1 MNAIFIHLLEHKFYS
16 MNSLLFGISLAA
28 LLSTTS
34 LLIVLFRVSPLLA
47 PTQAVIAFFV
57 SIFMSVCTV
66 GTLLFMGLWKYIP
79 DHTWDTGKMTSIS
92 LRQGIFLG
100 TATTILL
107 LFHVLSLLNWW
118 IALMIY
124 GVFILIEMA
133 LDH

>member
-1 MNAIFIHLLEHKFYS
+1 

-47 PTQAVIAFFV
+47 PMQAVTAFFI

-66 GTLLFMGLWKYIP
+66 GTLLFMALWKYIP
-79 DHTWDTGKMTSIS
+79 NHMWDTGRLTSIS